1 MLYLKKKN
9 FTEALNYA
17 KTDNQK
23 DTVVT
28 AQADY
33 YFSQNR
39 FILSATHYA
48 QSKSLSF
55 EEIVL
60 KFVAKNEWDAIK
72 VYLAK
77 KLETIKSVDVTQTIL
92 LSTWLVEMYINK
104 LNEVRDE
111 VDRISAR
118 IKHLNID
125 AQDDG
130 AEDSGVGAKRLLGGN
145 LKSTKENLDEE
156 LRLIED
162 DFRSF
167 LKLYKVK
174 QGLHRSTGGR
184 ESRS

>member
-1 MLYLKKKN
+1 MKKKN

-17 KTDNQK
+17 KNDQQK
-23 DTVVT
+23 DMILT

-39 FILSATHYA
+39 FVLSATHYA

-60 KFVAKNEWDAIK
+60 KFVAKDEWDAVK

-77 KLETIKSVDVTQTIL
+77 KLETFKTTDVTQTIL
-92 LSTWLVEMYINK
+92 LTTWLIEMYINK

-111 VDRISAR
+111 VHRISSR
-118 IKHLNID
+118 IKHLGLDIEETS
-125 AQDDG
+125 AAIAAVDDD
-130 AEDSGVGAKRLLGGN
+130 DSVRVLGGN
-145 LKSTKENLDEE
+145 LKSKQENLVEE
-156 LRLIED
+156 ERLIED

-167 LKLYKVK
+167 LKTYKVSNNDDK
-174 QGLHRSTGGR
+174 GCS
-184 ESRS
+184 